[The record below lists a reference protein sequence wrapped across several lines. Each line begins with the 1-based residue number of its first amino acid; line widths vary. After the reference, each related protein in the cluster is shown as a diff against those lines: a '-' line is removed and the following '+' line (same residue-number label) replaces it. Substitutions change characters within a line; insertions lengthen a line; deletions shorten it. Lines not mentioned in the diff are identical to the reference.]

1 MVTDHTKYLAAM
13 SAMPRMLQVAH
24 ELCRL
29 HRREREREREPERGE
44 RERERDERDDGVGE
58 CERLVASLGVVG
70 GSEGGG
76 GGGGGPTAAAVRAFE
91 VWVEAWLKQEYR
103 EDVGESGAG
112 EAGGRALNLLGIQ
125 LVVTTS
131 K

>member
-29 HRREREREREPERGE
+29 HRREREREREPARGE

-58 CERLVASLGVVG
+58 CESLVASLGVVG

-76 GGGGGPTAAAVRAFE
+76 GGGR
-91 VWVEAWLKQEYR
+91 
-103 EDVGESGAG
+103 GADG
-112 EAGGRALNLLGIQ
+112 CG
-125 LVVTTS
+125 S
-131 K
+131 KGV